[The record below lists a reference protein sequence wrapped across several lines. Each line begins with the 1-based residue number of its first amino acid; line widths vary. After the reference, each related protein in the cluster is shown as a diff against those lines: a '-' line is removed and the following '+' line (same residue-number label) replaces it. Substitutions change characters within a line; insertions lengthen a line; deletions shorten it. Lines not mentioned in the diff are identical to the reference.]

1 MSEEKTTGVQQLID
15 RLSGEGVAEGQ
26 RQAEKVVGDAQKKA
40 DDILDSA
47 RLEANEILKQAREE
61 ADKLQAAG
69 DEALQLAARD
79 AVRDFGARIHD
90 GLRNRLQELVHHE
103 LQQPDLIKRMI
114 LEITGEASKSV
125 ADQRVEILLPAE
137 IVSEDEARKRAEAG
151 EPDELMKFVQGLIGQ
166 RLREGV
172 SVNLGSQNHSGIS
185 VRVVDQNVEIDLTDE
200 AITELLAR
208 HMLPR
213 FRAVMRK
220 VQVNSQHGT

>member
-1 MSEEKTTGVQQLID
+1 MSEDKTIGVQQLID
-15 RLSGEGVAEGQ
+15 RISDEGVAEGH
-26 RQAEKVVGDAQKKA
+26 RQAEKIVADAQQKA

-47 RLEANEILKQAREE
+47 RREANEILKHAREE

-69 DEALQLAARD
+69 EEALQLAARD

-103 LQQPDLIKRMI
+103 LQQPELIKRMI

-125 ADQRVEILLPAE
+125 SDQRVEILLPPE

-151 EPDELMKFVQGLIGQ
+151 EPDELMKFVEGLVGQ

-172 SVNLGSQNHSGIS
+172 SVNLGSQNQSGVT
-185 VRVVDQNVEIDLTDE
+185 VRVVEQNVEIDLTDE

-220 VQVNSQHGT
+220 VQVNPHHGT

>member
-1 MSEEKTTGVQQLID
+1 MSEYKTIGVQKLID
-15 RLSGEGVAEGQ
+15 RLSDEGVAEGQ
-26 RQAEKVVGDAQKKA
+26 RQAEIIVAESQQKA
-40 DDILDSA
+40 NDILESA
-47 RLEANEILKQAREE
+47 RQEANKILKQARAES
-61 ADKLQAAG
+61 DKLQAAG
-69 DEALQLAARD
+69 EEALHLAARD
-79 AVRDFGARIHD
+79 AVRHFGARMHD

-125 ADQRVEILLPAE
+125 GNQPVEILLPPE
-137 IVSEDEARKRAEAG
+137 IISEDEARKRAEAG
-151 EPDELMKFVQGLIGQ
+151 EPDELMKFVEGMIGQ
-166 RLREGV
+166 RLREGA
-172 SVNLGSQNHSGIS
+172 SVDIGSQIESGVG

-220 VQVNSQHGT
+220 IK